1 MIAFYKS
8 KIGNIIVIF
17 DNNSI
22 IRVVLNKNKINN
34 ILNIKEYS
42 GLSIAKDIKNWF
54 DDYFNGKKPIINNLS
69 IKLNGSDFQKKVW
82 QLLCNIP
89 YGETTTYKNIA
100 KQISKTM
107 SAQAVGTAISK
118 NPVPIIIPCHRVIN
132 TNNNIG
138 NYYYG
143 IDNKIKLLKHEN
155 VDMSKIT
162 IKLF

>member
-17 DNNSI
+17 NNNSI
-22 IRVVLNKNKINN
+22 IKVVLNKNKINN

-54 DDYFNGKKPIINNLS
+54 DDYFNDKKPSINNLS
-69 IKLNGSDFQKKVW
+69 IELNGSDFQKKVW

-100 KQISKTM
+100 KQISITM

-118 NPVPIIIPCHRVIN
+118 NPIPIIIPCHRVIN

-138 NYYYG
+138 NYHYG
-143 IDNKIKLLKHEN
+143 VNNKIKLLKHEN
-155 VDMSKIT
+155 VDMSKIIT
-162 IKLF
+162 KLF

>member
-100 KQISKTM
+100 KQISITM

-118 NPVPIIIPCHRVIN
+118 NPIPIIIPCHRVIN

-138 NYYYG
+138 NYHYG
-143 IDNKIKLLKHEN
+143 VNNKIKLLKHEN
-155 VDMSKIT
+155 VDMSKIIT
-162 IKLF
+162 KLF

>member
-17 DNNSI
+17 NNNSI
-22 IRVVLNKNKINN
+22 IKVVLNKNKINN
-34 ILNIKEYS
+34 ILNIIEYS

-54 DDYFNGKKPIINNLS
+54 DDYFNDKKPSINNLS
-69 IKLNGSDFQKKVW
+69 IELNGSDFQKKVW

-100 KQISKTM
+100 KQISITM

-118 NPVPIIIPCHRVIN
+118 NPIPIIIPCHRVIN

-138 NYYYG
+138 NYHYG
-143 IDNKIKLLKHEN
+143 VNNKIKLLKHEN
-155 VDMSKIT
+155 VDMSKIIT
-162 IKLF
+162 KLF